1 MVKEEK
7 FSSTKLD
14 VVVAEAEK
22 YFTKAFGTIAFS
34 DPKSLTV
41 DKKDAV
47 MITFSCKISGMQMK
61 YEYVYLAVGSAVYAI
76 TFGGPESS
84 FDALSADYAQI
95 LSDIRF
101 E

>member
-14 VVVAEAEK
+14 EVVAEAKK
-22 YFTKAFGTIAFS
+22 YFTKAFGNIAFNE
-34 DPKSLTV
+34 PQSLTV
-41 DKKDAV
+41 DKKEAQ
-47 MITFSCKISGMQMK
+47 MLAFSCKVSGMQMK
-61 YEYVYLAVGSAVYAI
+61 YEYVYLAVGNTVYAI